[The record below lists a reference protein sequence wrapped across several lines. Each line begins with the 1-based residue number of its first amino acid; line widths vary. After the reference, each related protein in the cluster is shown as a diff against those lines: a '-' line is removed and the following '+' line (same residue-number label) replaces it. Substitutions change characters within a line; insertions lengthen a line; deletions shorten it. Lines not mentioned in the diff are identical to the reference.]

1 MSSNGRAASAALM
14 ALLLS
19 ACGSVDGRYEND
31 TGVIS
36 LSLKGGK
43 GEFAMMGEKAAC
55 TYEVKQGDVLLTCA
69 EFEGP
74 VTLKHNDDGT
84 LSTPFGPLT
93 RKGS

>member
-1 MSSNGRAASAALM
+1 MFHDGRATVLALV
-14 ALLLS
+14 ALALS
-19 ACGSVDGRYEND
+19 ACGSVDGRYENANGGI
-31 TGVIS
+31 T

-43 GEFAMMGEKAAC
+43 GEFAMMGEVAAC
-55 TYEVKQGDVLLTCA
+55 TYEVKKGDVLLNCA

-84 LSTPFGPLT
+84 LSSPFGPLA